1 MLEGGRLHE
10 KEDVKI
16 LILYTLSKLN
26 RAIPTHAMV
35 DLFLNS
41 EIVEYFTLKEAIDEL
56 IGTGHIAVDVEEG
69 VTVLTRLGYEAVKE
83 LAPRLPVWA
92 RERVIQGAM
101 ELLSKVDRRSGTHVR
116 TFERDGQ
123 YIAECSLT
131 DGEDL
136 LFKLEIAL
144 PSPEFAFSTG
154 ENFRDNA
161 ADIYRMLLQKLSGPY
176 QNNF

>member
-26 RAIPTHAMV
+26 RAIPTRAMV

-56 IGTGHIAVDVEEG
+56 VSTGHIAVDVEEG

-83 LAPRLPVWA
+83 LTPRLPLWA
-92 RERVIQGAM
+92 RDRALKGAM
-101 ELLSKVDRRSGTHVR
+101 ELLSKIDRRSGTQVR

-123 YIAECSLT
+123 HIAECSLT
-131 DGEDL
+131 DGNDL
-136 LFKLEIAL
+136 LFRLEIAL
-144 PSPEFAFSTG
+144 PSQEFAFSTG
-154 ENFRDNA
+154 ENFKDNA
-161 ADIYRMLLQKLSGPY
+161 ADIYRYILQKLSGPY
-176 QNNF
+176 KDSF

>member
-26 RAIPTHAMV
+26 RAIPTRALV

-69 VTVLTRLGYEAVKE
+69 VTVLTRLGYEAAKE
-83 LAPRLPVWA
+83 LSPRLPVWA
-92 RERVIQGAM
+92 RDRVIKGAM
-101 ELLSKVDRRSGTHVR
+101 ELLSQIDRRSGTRVR

-123 YIAECSLT
+123 HIAECSLT
-131 DGEDL
+131 DCDDL

-154 ENFRDNA
+154 ENFKDNA
-161 ADIYRMLLQKLSGPY
+161 ADIYRFLLQKLSGPY
-176 QNNF
+176 KDSF